1 MLEKG
6 CVMSGATDIYG
17 FNISDDDEEEFHP
30 GTDDNDTDKEN
41 DKYVPLAMQI

>member
-1 MLEKG
+1 MRCLLEK
-6 CVMSGATDIYG
+6 VYTMSGTMDIYG

-41 DKYVPLAMQI
+41 DKYVSI